1 MIDTFL
7 SFHIRSDRSKN
18 KCPYLVCCKKG
29 QISQPIPWSDLC
41 QRNRL
46 WFFPTMFC
54 IRLSWMLVVQILEHR
69 LTRHIP
75 WFLGLTLIQHKTSY
89 TCKQKVSL
97 ASKQDWWM
105 MTKCSCKG
113 LPFIISSSCQSYLH
127 YFSLDIL
134 LLIMFWIENKTRI
147 DYLSS
152 MAFIGYY
159 LLFFILNQLGSL
171 NRIIFLCNTNYK
183 TVL

>member
-1 MIDTFL
+1 MLFSTFKGSISLTKILANAPLNKIIMIDTFL

-18 KCPYLVCCKKG
+18 KCPYLVCCKKR

-46 WFFPTMFC
+46 WFFPTIFC
-54 IRLSWMLVVQILEHR
+54 IRLSWMLVVQIWEHR
-69 LTRHIP
+69 LTRHIA

-113 LPFIISSSCQSYLH
+113 LPFIISSSCQS
-127 YFSLDIL
+127 L
-134 LLIMFWIENKTRI
+134 LTLFLTGHLIVNYVM
-147 DYLSS
+147 
-152 MAFIGYY
+152 
-159 LLFFILNQLGSL
+159 
-171 NRIIFLCNTNYK
+171 NRK
-183 TVL
+183 